1 MKALTTQVIT
11 MQTFFSVQSAL
22 LPVEPVYKLLVKARS
37 YLSASQYCLKHT
49 SLLLCTLL
57 YHLYLWTCIHLLISS
72 PHLSPS
78 MHSKPCSSQ
87 VYLWRQSHMP
97 SKPLSDYS
105 TSFNC
110 PKHHPFWL
118 QIHLD
123 SSVWPAPISHSPAP
137 FLAMKSV
144 ITSVCQ
150 KDDSGRCGGP
160 SDQIP
165 HGLP

>member
-1 MKALTTQVIT
+1 MIT

-22 LPVEPVYKLLVKARS
+22 LPVEPVYKLLVKAGG

-49 SLLLCTLL
+49 SLLLPTLL
-57 YHLYLWTCIHLLISS
+57 YHLYWWTCIHLFISN

-78 MHSKPCSSQ
+78 MHSKPCTSQ

-123 SSVWPAPISHSPAP
+123 SSHLAGSSVFP
-137 FLAMKSV
+137 FCSSFSAHEECDHFCL
-144 ITSVCQ
+144 Q
-150 KDDSGRCGGP
+150 GRW
-160 SDQIP
+160 
-165 HGLP
+165 